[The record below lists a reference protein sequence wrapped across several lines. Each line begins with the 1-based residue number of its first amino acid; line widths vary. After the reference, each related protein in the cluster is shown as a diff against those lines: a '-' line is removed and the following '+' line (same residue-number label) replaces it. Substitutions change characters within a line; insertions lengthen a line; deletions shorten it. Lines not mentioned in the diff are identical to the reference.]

1 MRQTWRWFGPKD
13 GVGIDEMMQAG
24 VEGVVSALHHLPTG
38 AVWSSDEIA
47 RRQREIRL
55 SLRKIMDSDTHI
67 LSMEEFNKLKAAGPG
82 GKVDEETDTRQSIPE
97 VAARTVAVM
106 EERYV
111 PCSRY

>member
-1 MRQTWRWFGPKD
+1 MTPHFFNYELHEETWVRY
-13 GVGIDEMMQAG
+13 
-24 VEGVVSALHHLPTG
+24 
-38 AVWSSDEIA
+38 A